1 MINSL
6 LLYSKFILKS
16 VLSNEERSLLRRE
29 WQRAYHESV
38 NFRDAREHKV
48 DALQIRKSLYMSV
61 EWLLRA
67 QFNMPDYG
75 FGSYRIGRGW
85 TTSYPETTG
94 YIIPTLMNYA
104 KRKNEK
110 EIFNCCIRAANW
122 LVSIQRPSGG
132 WQGQTLEDNRPE
144 VVFNTGQIIRGLI
157 SVYEHNNDKT
167 LLNAAIKAADW
178 LCEIQEENGSWVKNA
193 FMGVARVYD
202 SYVDVPLLQL
212 YKITGNERYKE
223 KAVANLNWI
232 VDQKQSNNGWFN
244 DCDNTIKHNNRP
256 ILHTIAYTIDG
267 LVTSGTLLNDDKY
280 IKAGQK
286 AANKLLDCYNNDRIF
301 YGRYD
306 KNWKGSQMPILTG
319 YAQMAI
325 VYTNLYH
332 ITDNKAYLNGALE
345 INRQLVWLQRA
356 DDCSLEAVRGA
367 ISGSFP
373 IWGKYEPFSYP
384 NWATKYFVDALL
396 LEVDEL
402 NVEI

>member
-1 MINSL
+1 MIKSIYR
-6 LLYSKFILKS
+6 YSKFVFKS
-16 VLSNEERSLLRRE
+16 VLSWEERMLLRRE
-29 WQRAYHESV
+29 WDRTYYEKP
-38 NFRDAREHKV
+38 NIKEAREHKV
-48 DALQIRKSLYMSV
+48 DANQIRKSLYMSV
-61 EWLLRA
+61 EWLLRS
-67 QFNMPDYG
+67 QFNMKDFG
-75 FGSYRIGRGW
+75 FGSYRIGQGW

-94 YIIPTLMNYA
+94 YIIPTLMNYGI
-104 KRKNEK
+104 RKNEK
-110 EIFNCCIRAANW
+110 EILSCCKKAAEW
-122 LVSIQRPSGG
+122 LISIQRPSGG

-144 VVFNTGQIIRGLI
+144 VVFNTGQIIRGLV
-157 SVYEHNNDKT
+157 SVYEYTKDET
-167 LLNAAIKAADW
+167 FLNSAIKAADW
-178 LCEIQEENGSWVKNA
+178 LCSIQEEDGSWVKNA

-202 SYVDVPLLQL
+202 SYVDVPILQM
-212 YKITGNERYKE
+212 YKITGNELYKE
-223 KAVANLNWI
+223 KAVKNLNWI
-232 VDQKQSNNGWFN
+232 VDHKQLPNGWFN

-267 LVTSGTLLNDDKY
+267 LITSGQMLNDEKF

-286 AANKLLDCYNNDRIF
+286 AANRLLDCYNRDRIF

-306 KNWKGSQMPILTG
+306 KNWKGLERPILTG

-325 VYTNLYH
+325 VWMNLYY
-332 ITDNKAYLNGALE
+332 ITNNKAYLNGALE

-356 DDCSLEAVRGA
+356 DDCSIEAIRGA

-402 NVEI
+402 DVVI